1 MAQSQFEHIHCVVL
15 VIFGTLNLYNFLK
28 ICYYKVTME
37 QKDTLRF
44 QDIAPD
50 LVLQDT
56 AGENVQL
63 STLWQSRPL
72 LLAFTR
78 HFGCPQC
85 KELLDELVQLRSQI
99 EAKGLGVAIVTQGEP
114 EPSRVFGEKRAP
126 GLKLLCDPQRKAYA
140 AYGLAHGTL
149 TQTLLSPKIWTSNN
163 NLARTKGY
171 KAELPPPGQDAFV
184 MSGVFII
191 GTDGRIRLPYYY
203 DSIADHP
210 DASLLLDGFLSTGW
224 DRPFNEPLGP
234 KKDQ

>member
-1 MAQSQFEHIHCVVL
+1 
-15 VIFGTLNLYNFLK
+15 
-28 ICYYKVTME
+28 ME

-85 KELLDELVQLRSQI
+85 KELLDELVELRSKI
-99 EAKGLGVAIVTQGEP
+99 EEKGLAIAVVTQGEP
-114 EPSRVFGEKRAP
+114 ESARVFGEKRAP
-126 GLKLLCDPQRKAYA
+126 GLNLLCDPQRNAYA
-140 AYGLAHGTL
+140 AYGLGRGTI
-149 TQTLLSPKIWTSNN
+149 TQTLLSPKIWSSNRR
-163 NLARTKGY
+163 LARTKGY
-171 KAELPPPGQDAFV
+171 QPEMPPAGQDAFV
-184 MSGVFII
+184 MSGVFIV

-224 DRPFNEPLGP
+224 ERSFDDPFGP
-234 KKDQ
+234 KKDH